1 MHMMVQ
7 RPIRFNSPPLEVYT
21 KIQSE
26 VAERAQRGKKG
37 NSYRKPTEVVGCLLI
52 ASDGSVGAQLTQQS
66 GRRRRSPQASRRRQK
81 VETARAAGRS
91 AGAAD
96 GGIGFR

>member
-52 ASDGSVGAQLTQQS
+52 ASDGSVGGAAYATIRPTSSKSASLAPSSKSRDGPS
-66 GRRRRSPQASRRRQK
+66 GRPISRRSGWRHR
-81 VETARAAGRS
+81 V
-91 AGAAD
+91 
-96 GGIGFR
+96 